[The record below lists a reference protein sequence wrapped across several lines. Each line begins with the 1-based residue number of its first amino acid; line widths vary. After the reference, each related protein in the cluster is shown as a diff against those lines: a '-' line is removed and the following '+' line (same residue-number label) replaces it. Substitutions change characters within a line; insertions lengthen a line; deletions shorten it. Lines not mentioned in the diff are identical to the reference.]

1 MNGIAGALSVRNNS
15 VHTYTHISYTTNK
28 HTLNGI
34 IHFWSAFMVR
44 WEVTSH
50 RLAPGMLLGYGRML
64 LPAAVT

>member
-1 MNGIAGALSVRNNS
+1 
-15 VHTYTHISYTTNK
+15 
-28 HTLNGI
+28 
-34 IHFWSAFMVR
+34 MVR